1 MNWLCRAARWM
12 WERLRSASARLVED
26 LIVLLVGAAIGAGT
40 VWLYSGGASTKGTA
54 VTLPPGVSPYVFVSQ
69 NFRDAE
75 REMKG
80 KTSVVFEPRGLA
92 KLRLCGDTLDIEDRP
107 RGRAYLDLILE
118 RLDGCLDLEVHEKPE
133 GEPTKIT
140 LRANPSSRRYKGT
153 YRFLGPGNGTEDLH
167 FCGCER
173 ETIELLEQN
182 AMFP

>member
-1 MNWLCRAARWM
+1 MNRLCRAARWI

-26 LIVLLVGAAIGAGT
+26 LIVFLVGAAIGAGT
-40 VWLYSGGASTKGTA
+40 VGLYSGGASTKGTA
-54 VTLPPGVSPYVFVSQ
+54 VTLPPGVSPYVFVAQ

-75 REMKG
+75 REMEG
-80 KTSVVFEPRGLA
+80 KTSLVFEPQGLK

-118 RLDGCLDLEVHEKPE
+118 RLDGCLEVHEEPE

-140 LRANPSSRRYKGT
+140 LSANLSSRRYKGSS
-153 YRFLGPGNGTEDLH
+153 RSLGPGAGTEDLH

-173 ETIELLEQN
+173 ETIELLEKN